1 MIKKQRWHCPEGLI
15 EQALKEFPVSG
26 ERTVLNEP
34 TGDFFYD
41 AWKIKDL
48 YKDTIWQQVL
58 DTLPMTIGQARI
70 IKLEPGDSYQAH
82 ADIDNRWHLNLT
94 GEQAYLIDLDNRVM
108 HDCVRDNHWAYMD
121 ASHIHA
127 ATNYGSIPR
136 LQLVVRE
143 PLKRSRQPIN
153 LVSIDIEPAYE
164 QAKFRYKFDN
174 LISPWLNRAN
184 QQYKI
189 SDFKHNF
196 NSVSFKLEQELVVEL
211 EALITAEYKLTI
223 G

>member
-1 MIKKQRWHCPEGLI
+1 
-15 EQALKEFPVSG
+15 
-26 ERTVLNEP
+26 
-34 TGDFFYD
+34 
-41 AWKIKDL
+41 
-48 YKDTIWQQVL
+48 
-58 DTLPMTIGQARI
+58 
-70 IKLEPGDSYQAH
+70 
-82 ADIDNRWHLNLT
+82 
-94 GEQAYLIDLDNRVM
+94 M